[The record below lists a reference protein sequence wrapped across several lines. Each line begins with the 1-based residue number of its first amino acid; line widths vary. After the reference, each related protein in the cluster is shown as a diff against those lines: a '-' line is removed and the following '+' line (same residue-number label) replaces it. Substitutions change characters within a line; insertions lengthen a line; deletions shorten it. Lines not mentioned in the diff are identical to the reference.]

1 MVETHAAHC
10 KMKSDVQSYNS
21 YLSTVSRCRVR
32 HLAIAR
38 GRRAGPGR
46 KDRSRLRPSSNEK
59 SASGGPLR
67 DGKDGGMDGETGRPA
82 WALYAPSRFG
92 TPPTVPEAT
101 RTTTLTT
108 TTTTTTASATATIT
122 LTMNPKYVAKFIGNV
137 CKRRHVMFFGHSMS
151 LHNHAVFACSFP
163 ALP

>member
-38 GRRAGPGR
+38 GRRAGPGC
-46 KDRSRLRPSSNEK
+46 KDRSRLRPSSNEN

-67 DGKDGGMDGETGRPA
+67 DGKDGGMDGETGLPA
-82 WALYAPSRFG
+82 LALYAPSRFAHHHQLYQKQRG
-92 TPPTVPEAT
+92 PQ
-101 RTTTLTT
+101 R
-108 TTTTTTASATATIT
+108 
-122 LTMNPKYVAKFIGNV
+122 
-137 CKRRHVMFFGHSMS
+137 KRQQQQEQQ
-151 LHNHAVFACSFP
+151 
-163 ALP
+163 